1 MNILLDI
8 NVVLDVLLNR
18 APWVADASAVWD
30 AHRDGRISAHL
41 AAFSLPTIF
50 YIVRKQ
56 NDLTKAHD
64 GVRVCLE
71 TLEIAPV
78 VRSTLELARSQPLSD
93 YEDNLQIACAIEAQ
107 LDAIVTRD
115 PAGFSQSPI
124 PAITPAELL
133 TRLATG
139 GPAASQPTTV
149 AQQPIGE
156 VEEGDVENAG

>member
-18 APWVADASAVWD
+18 APWVSESSAVWD
-30 AHRDGRISAHL
+30 AHRDGRFSAHV

-50 YIVRKQ
+50 YIVCKH
-56 NDLTKAHD
+56 NDLAKAHD
-64 GVRVCLE
+64 AVRVCLE

-115 PAGFSQSPI
+115 PAGFAQSPV
-124 PAITPAELL
+124 PVMTPAELL
-133 TRLATG
+133 KRLAAA
-139 GPAASQPTTV
+139 GPDYSLA
-149 AQQPIGE
+149 
-156 VEEGDVENAG
+156 EGR

>member
-1 MNILLDI
+1 MNVLIDT

-18 APWVADASAVWD
+18 APWVADSSAVWD

-56 NDLTKAHD
+56 NDLAKAQD

-115 PAGFSQSPI
+115 PIGFAPSPI
-124 PAITPAELL
+124 PAMTPTELL
-133 TRLATG
+133 KRLATADS
-139 GPAASQPTTV
+139 AAQPPTAKT
-149 AQQPIGE
+149 
-156 VEEGDVENAG
+156 

>member
-1 MNILLDI
+1 MNVLLDM

-18 APWVADASAVWD
+18 APWVADSSAVWD

-56 NDLTKAHD
+56 NDLAMAQD

-78 VRSTLELARSQPLSD
+78 LRSTLELARLQSLSD

-115 PAGFSQSPI
+115 PAGFAQSPV
-124 PAITPAELL
+124 PAMTPAELL
-133 TRLATG
+133 NRLATA
-139 GPAASQPTTV
+139 GPTAPQQTTD
-149 AQQPIGE
+149 A
-156 VEEGDVENAG
+156 